1 MCFSIRAVFLV
12 IFTKIVYEDYFQKA
26 SKKKKRK
33 FLKFSS
39 VYHKLEKKMKIG
51 LTFQFMDLFI
61 GWIYFVNA
69 I

>member
-26 SKKKKRK
+26 SKKKRK